1 MKFSSN
7 NRALLR
13 FSRYLA
19 LTCFDPTLYVQTIL
33 GVNHQDSSSYR
44 PEINKMCFNDPS
56 SNDDDDTAHS
66 VRVVEYRTRSRSH
79 RITFSPRFRRR
90 CPSPPPCP
98 LPLPRPK
105 RIITTTI
112 IYSPCSSGPFPHS
125 HSHCS
130 PPPSPRESYTTITRR
145 HVRTRQETIY
155 PVGLHTECLPASR
168 YVEYVEPCSDRRR
181 LLGRAWEEG
190 EVEYIPIR

>member
-1 MKFSSN
+1 
-7 NRALLR
+7 
-13 FSRYLA
+13 
-19 LTCFDPTLYVQTIL
+19 
-33 GVNHQDSSSYR
+33 
-44 PEINKMCFNDPS
+44 MCFNDPS
-56 SNDDDDTAHS
+56 SNEDDTGHS

-79 RITFSPRFRRR
+79 RITFPPRFRRR

-98 LPLPRPK
+98 LPPPRPK
-105 RIITTTI
+105 RTTTTTI
-112 IYSPCSSGPFPHS
+112 IYSPRSSSPFPHF
-125 HSHCS
+125 HCS